1 LGKKI
6 KRIREFLILESTL
19 EEYEPMKKTLLIL
32 GMCAVL
38 LSMPT
43 LMGFPMSHKSSL
55 LLPPL
60 EDYDGTF
67 VGGIGRLYKQN
78 GEWQF
83 DYAAYM
89 AGVYKLGAY
98 KKLYGYIY
106 NLDDVQIGIIG
117 AYFGHKIIIGYI
129 ENMQGQRAPIIGFLL
144 WNDTNF
150 AGRIMSVFG
159 PAPHIIGEYTP
170 NT

>member
-1 LGKKI
+1 MRKHLVIIG
-6 KRIREFLILESTL
+6 L
-19 EEYEPMKKTLLIL
+19 
-32 GMCAVL
+32 CAVL
-38 LSMPT
+38 ISMPT
-43 LMGFPMSHKSSL
+43 MTAFQLLEKSSSIVTPEKNL
-55 LLPPL
+55 LTPPIL
-60 EDYDGTF
+60 DYDGTF
-67 VGGIGRLYKQN
+67 VGGLGNLYKQN

-83 DYAAYM
+83 DYYSYL
-89 AGVYKLGAY
+89 AGVYKLGVY

-106 NLDDVQIGIIG
+106 NLDEEQIGYIG

-129 ENMQGQRAPIIGFLL
+129 EDMENHRLPIIGFLL
-144 WNDTNF
+144 WNDTHF

>member
-1 LGKKI
+1 
-6 KRIREFLILESTL
+6 
-19 EEYEPMKKTLLIL
+19 MKKTIL
-32 GMCAVL
+32 MLGLCAVL
-38 LSMPT
+38 ISMPT
-43 LMGFPMSHKSSL
+43 LFASPTLQKPSL
-55 LLPPL
+55 LFPPM

-106 NLDDVQIGIIG
+106 NLEEVQIGSIG

-129 ENMQGQRAPIIGFLL
+129 ENMQGQRAPIIGFLF

-150 AGRIMSVFG
+150 AGRIMSMFG

-170 NT
+170 NGA